1 MAVGARII
9 FEIFKQRPRPK
20 SLKESAISRS
30 KFKATP
36 WTDFA
41 ADPLERIASGYSESA
56 KEPSRS
62 GSLEYYVGEQTYDCI
77 DDFSTVTEAK
87 QRFPVIPAFS
97 KLYDNLTINKK
108 RTKNDEAI
116 FENCKSSQRLENIL

>member
-62 GSLEYYVGEQTYDCI
+62 GSLEYYVGEQTYDSVSTI
-77 DDFSTVTEAK
+77 FQPLQKQNNDFQWYQLFRSFT
-87 QRFPVIPAFS
+87 
-97 KLYDNLTINKK
+97 TI
-108 RTKNDEAI
+108 
-116 FENCKSSQRLENIL
+116 